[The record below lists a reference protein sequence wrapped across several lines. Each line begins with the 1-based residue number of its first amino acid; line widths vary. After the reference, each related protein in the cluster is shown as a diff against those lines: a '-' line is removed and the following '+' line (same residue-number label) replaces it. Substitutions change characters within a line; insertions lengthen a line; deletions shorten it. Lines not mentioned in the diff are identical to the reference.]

1 MQIICA
7 PRALCPPPLRGS
19 PRRRDSL
26 ITTCAIPNSRHSLDR
41 RELMTGSAALAAS
54 TLLLNGSNPA
64 LAAGGADSIYS
75 FSGTLDVPCNQFGG
89 QSPGTDQEERDAA
102 YRKFGLDTF
111 PVVDHM
117 LTNGRDAHP
126 LYRYMKSEQPIELPS
141 SQGAPPGEKGV
152 LTWNYVKFLIDRNGK
167 PVKRFKPGFDPM
179 EFEGDVRLLLAGK
192 DPLPAECIMHPGRKV
207 CNVDRLLSA

>member
-1 MQIICA
+1 MNYPGLRYLLEKYGDQGF
-7 PRALCPPPLRGS
+7 ALV
-19 PRRRDSL
+19 
-26 ITTCAIPNSRHSLDR
+26 
-41 RELMTGSAALAAS
+41 AA
-54 TLLLNGSNPA
+54 
-64 LAAGGADSIYS
+64 
-75 FSGTLDVPCNQFGG
+75 PCNQFGG

-111 PVVDHM
+111 PVIDHL
-117 LTNGRDAHP
+117 LTNGPDAHP
-126 LYRYMKSEQPIELPS
+126 LYKYMKAEQPIELPS

-152 LTWNYVKFLIDRNGK
+152 LTWNYVKFMIDRNGK
-167 PVKRFKPGFDPM
+167 PVKRFKPGFDPL